1 MGCCNTKE
9 HPDPYEDFSQS
20 RDRNL
25 LGVQMDRQ
33 DGQFKESESVNEYE
47 TEIGPNR
54 KITKKNVDP
63 DDPYE
68 PSSRPKEQ

>member
-47 TEIGPNR
+47 TEIGP
-54 KITKKNVDP
+54 KK
-63 DDPYE
+63 
-68 PSSRPKEQ
+68 Q

>member
-9 HPDPYEDFSQS
+9 HPDPYEDFPQS
-20 RDRNL
+20 RERNL

-47 TEIGPNR
+47 TEIGP
-54 KITKKNVDP
+54 KK
-63 DDPYE
+63 
-68 PSSRPKEQ
+68 Q